1 MNCHFRRFSLLLLM
15 LFGIAG
21 FATSQATAA
30 GRAALVIG
38 NSAYPFSRLINPAND
53 AQLIAAT
60 LGKVGF
66 DVTTVLDADRQT
78 MQKAMIEFSRAIRD
92 TDTVGLF
99 YFAGHGVQ
107 SNNQNYL
114 IPIDADIKSDSEV
127 KLFGINVDEF
137 VSTLERASGRVNI
150 VILDSCRNNPFI
162 SKSRGGKNG
171 IGAIDAPTG
180 TFIAFSTT
188 PGQVALDGEGAN
200 SPYAAAL
207 AKAIEMP
214 GLSIEQTFKVA
225 RRQVLKETKEVQL
238 PWDTSSLTGD
248 FSFSEELPIVTTPVV
263 IAPEVKVEE
272 PKVEA
277 PPPEVEVALD
287 TPQQGP
293 SVVDEQPE
301 PDPVAQA
308 PDAMEEINPT
318 PKIIPVGKWPEGIT
332 LAADG
337 LWVAESGI
345 RQISRINLQAG
356 KIDKTVK
363 SGRLPVQ
370 MATDDNG
377 NVFANV
383 VTDGKIFRQSS
394 DGKGKSIMSIPKL
407 TYTAD
412 MVSRGGFVYALTQVD
427 NPDRKFTVN
436 IIDGV
441 SGKLTKTQEVVG
453 DPRAVAAVD
462 SQPWVL
468 YKAGDGTELVQF
480 AGESETLS
488 APLHLQGFGWKMA
501 ANQSN
506 LYIGG
511 QEEQQVGEA
520 MITMVNAAEQK
531 IVKIQLLKSQELI
544 VTVAASDTHVVAMSY
559 AGNTWILDANTLQP
573 LKHFNSGVPAQ
584 SAIISGGNLYLATH
598 NGKGG
603 NGAVYVYEGILN

>member
-1 MNCHFRRFSLLLLM
+1 MKYQLRQWVAFLLVLL
-15 LFGIAG
+15 GIIV
-21 FATSQATAA
+21 FATGSAVAA

-38 NSAYPFSRLINPAND
+38 NSAYPFGRLINPAND
-53 AQLIAAT
+53 AKLMAAT
-60 LGKVGF
+60 LRKVGF

-78 MQKAMIEFSRAIRD
+78 MQRAMLEFSRAIRD

-114 IPIDADIKSDSEV
+114 IPLDADIKSDSEV

-137 VSTLERASGRVNI
+137 VSTLERSSGRVNI
-150 VILDSCRNNPFI
+150 VILDSCRNNPFV
-162 SKSRGGKNG
+162 SASRGGKKG

-188 PGQVALDGEGAN
+188 PGQVALDGEGEN

-207 AKAIEMP
+207 AKAIETP

-225 RRQVLKETKEVQL
+225 RRQVLKETKDIQL

-248 FSFSEELPIVTTPVV
+248 FSFNEAPQAIEMPVV
-263 IAPEVKVEE
+263 AAPEVKIEE
-272 PKVEA
+272 PKIEA
-277 PPPEVEVALD
+277 PAPEVEVALD

-293 SVVDEQPE
+293 SVVEDQPE
-301 PDPVAQA
+301 PDAVAQA
-308 PDAMEEINPT
+308 PQVMEEINPT
-318 PKIIPVGKWPEGIT
+318 PRIIPVGKWPEGIT
-332 LAADG
+332 LAPDG

-370 MATDDNG
+370 MATDDSG

-383 VTDGKIFRQSS
+383 VTDAKIFRQSP
-394 DGKGKSIMSIPKL
+394 DGKGKTVMPIPKL

-412 MVSRGGFVYALTQVD
+412 MVSQGRLVYALTQVD

-436 IIDGV
+436 VIDGKT
-441 SGKLTKTQEVVG
+441 GKINKTPEVVG
-453 DPRAVAAVD
+453 DPRSLAVVQG
-462 SQPWVL
+462 QPWVL
-468 YKAGDGTELVQF
+468 YMNNQISHLLHFT
-480 AGESETLS
+480 GESLEAS
-488 APLHLQGFGWKMA
+488 APLLFDHFGWKMA
-501 ANQSN
+501 ANQNN

-511 QEEQQVGEA
+511 QVQQQVGEA
-520 MITMVNAAEQK
+520 MVSMVSAANQN
-531 IVKIQLLKSQELI
+531 IVKTQSLKTEELI
-544 VTVAASDTHVVAMSY
+544 VTMVASETHVLAFSY
-559 AGNTWILDANTLQP
+559 SGNVWILDANNLQP
-573 LKHFNSGVPAQ
+573 LKHFNTGVPPQFAVVADG
-584 SAIISGGNLYLATH
+584 SLYLTTH
-598 NGKGG
+598 NGRGG
-603 NGAVYVYEGILN
+603 NGSVYVYEGLLN